1 MTATGTINVLP
12 DGTVGFVTIT
22 SGGSGYTDDPAISY
36 GNSGI
41 VTATATAV
49 LSGSEV
55 SSITVDTAGSGY
67 TLSSPPQ
74 LLLVN
79 HLNWCCCYCNCFYW
93 WNY

>member
-1 MTATGTINVLP
+1 MLLPPVKPIFFQGLTATGTINVLP

-55 SSITVDTAGSGY
+55 DSITVDTAGSGY
-67 TLSSPPQ
+67 TLSSPPT
-74 LLLVN
+74 VTIAEP
-79 HLNWCCCYCNCFYW
+79 F
-93 WNY
+93 